1 MFFRIFTALFGL
13 FFVSSTIQWL
23 TNPKMAAEG
32 LAMDLVTGMGLNS
45 QIGDFTAFF
54 FALSAFLL
62 IGVVRE
68 SRDFIMAAMLLLG
81 SAAVFRILASLFHDA
96 PLMSVAVVFEL
107 VGTAVFAGYWRQ
119 LNKYQ

>member
-45 QIGDFTAFF
+45 QIGDFTAFCLR
-54 FALSAFLL
+54 AVCLSADW
-62 IGVVRE
+62 RC
-68 SRDFIMAAMLLLG
+68 A
-81 SAAVFRILASLFHDA
+81 RIA
-96 PLMSVAVVFEL
+96 
-107 VGTAVFAGYWRQ
+107 
-119 LNKYQ
+119 